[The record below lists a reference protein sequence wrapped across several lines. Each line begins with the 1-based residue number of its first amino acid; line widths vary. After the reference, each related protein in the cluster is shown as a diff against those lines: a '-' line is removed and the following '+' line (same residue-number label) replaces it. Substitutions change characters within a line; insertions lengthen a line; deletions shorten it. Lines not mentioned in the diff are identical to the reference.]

1 MSMHLADE
9 RLMEVMEDAADAE
22 ARAHVESCTACAKH
36 LREARDGLA
45 LAREAE
51 VPEPSPL
58 YWEAFRR
65 NLGQRIE
72 DEGAARG
79 WRWAALRP
87 WGPGVLVPILATGAS
102 LDILVPALH
111 RPVATPPSPIPVLAA
126 WSALPPADQDDGLE
140 VLEGVALAD
149 ADLPAVGGER
159 STVESLADL
168 SDDEARDVGDALR
181 GSLSGAVL

>member
-1 MSMHLADE
+1 MSMHLTDE
-9 RLMEVMEDAADAE
+9 RLLEVMEDEADAE
-22 ARAHVESCTACAKH
+22 ARAHVESCAACAKR

-45 LAREAE
+45 LAREAW
-51 VPEPSPL
+51 VPEPSPP

-65 NLGQRIE
+65 SLGQRIE

-79 WRWAALRP
+79 WRW
-87 WGPGVLVPILATGAS
+87 VLVPILATAAS
-102 LDILVPALH
+102 LAILVPALH
-111 RPVATPPSPIPVLAA
+111 RPVATSPSPIPVLAA

-149 ADLPAVGGER
+149 ADLPVVDGER
-159 STVESLADL
+159 NAVESLADL

-181 GSLSGAVL
+181 SGLSGVVL

>member
-79 WRWAALRP
+79 WRW
-87 WGPGVLVPILATGAS
+87 VLLPILATAAS
-102 LDILVPALH
+102 LAVLVPALH

>member
-1 MSMHLADE
+1 MISMHLTDE
-9 RLMEVMEDAADAE
+9 KLMEVMEDAADAE
-22 ARAHVESCTACAKH
+22 ARTHVESCAACASH

-79 WRWAALRP
+79 WRW
-87 WGPGVLVPILATGAS
+87 VLVPILATAAAVA
-102 LDILVPALH
+102 ILPALH
-111 RPVATPPSPIPVLAA
+111 RPVATSSLPIPVLAA

-149 ADLPAVGGER
+149 ADLPEVDGER
-159 STVESLADL
+159 SAVESLADL

-181 GSLSGAVL
+181 IGLPVVVL